1 MGISFL
7 NHNSAL
13 LLALALGLLIL
24 WAIWEYRRSAKALLF
39 ISVAVLIVTVGYTQL
54 KTEGNSSASVQSIA
68 AIDEERPIFLEVF
81 SNT

>member
-13 LLALALGLLIL
+13 LLAVALGVLTL
-24 WAIWEYRRSAKALLF
+24 WAIWEYRRSVKALLF
-39 ISVAVLIVTVGYTQL
+39 ISIAVLIVTVGYIQL
-54 KTEGNSSASVQSIA
+54 KTEGNPSASVQSIA
-68 AIDEERPIFLEVF
+68 AIAEGRPVFLEVF